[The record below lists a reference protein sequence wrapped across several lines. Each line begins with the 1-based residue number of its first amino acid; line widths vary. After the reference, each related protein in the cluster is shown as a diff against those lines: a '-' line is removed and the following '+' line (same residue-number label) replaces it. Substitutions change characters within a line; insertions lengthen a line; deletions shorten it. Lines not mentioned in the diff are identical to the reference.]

1 MNFESMQKFLTAA
14 VVVAISTTSLGQKE
28 VVSAYNANK
37 EGDYAT
43 AATYIEQA
51 VENPKANIKNKTWR
65 YRGDIYL
72 NISRD
77 SALFA
82 AYPDALVKAKES
94 FMKAIELDPK
104 GSYAQETT
112 IGLGQVQM
120 QASNAGI
127 GSYNAGAYGPAG
139 QLFDLAAEIASAF
152 ETVDTMAVYN
162 SALCYEKAGN
172 LEMAVTR
179 YQDCAAIGYQVPNV
193 YLFISNLYRNAERV
207 DEALATLQAAREL
220 YPREQ
225 SLIIEE
231 LNIYLTNQEFD
242 KAKENLAIAA
252 EQDPTNEILWFSL
265 GSVLD
270 NLGNSDEAI
279 GAYIKALEIAPD
291 YFDAN
296 YNLGAL
302 YFNQA
307 VQGNQHQA
315 GAARQLHRQAG
326 QEHKGGHDR
335 KAATNAGNARQ
346 QAHQHPLEHQGRCSH
361 RGSGNRRLVIR
372 SIRSLL
378 AAQHQP
384 GRQQGCDG
392 KHSQLHRL
400 GDPAGLHHR
409 ASDPSPHQ
417 SRHPQEQGRTG
428 CDEATAQIGNHVGD
442 RQQGHHHQRQGHR
455 IAGGEAGSRH
465 EDGKQQDRS
474 TGTKHRQ

>member
-1 MNFESMQKFLTAA
+1 MQKFLTAA

-127 GSYNAGAYGPAG
+127 GNYNAGDYGPAG

-307 VQGNQHQA
+307 VQGINKANDMWKPRMTKAESAAQKQA
-315 GAARQLHRQAG
+315 EDDAKALFATAMPYLEAAHIAEPSDLETMRSLRDIYARTGEDDKLVDISNKLKAAG
-326 QEHKGGHDR
+326 Q
-335 KAATNAGNARQ
+335 
-346 QAHQHPLEHQGRCSH
+346 
-361 RGSGNRRLVIR
+361 
-372 SIRSLL
+372 
-378 AAQHQP
+378 
-384 GRQQGCDG
+384 
-392 KHSQLHRL
+392 
-400 GDPAGLHHR
+400 
-409 ASDPSPHQ
+409 
-417 SRHPQEQGRTG
+417 
-428 CDEATAQIGNHVGD
+428 
-442 RQQGHHHQRQGHR
+442 
-455 IAGGEAGSRH
+455 
-465 EDGKQQDRS
+465 
-474 TGTKHRQ
+474 

>member
-94 FMKAIELDPK
+94 FMKAIDLDPK

-127 GSYNAGAYGPAG
+127 GNYNAGDYGPAG

-279 GAYIKALEIAPD
+279 GAYIKALDIAPD

-307 VQGNQHQA
+307 VQGINKANDMWKPRMTKAESAAQKQA
-315 GAARQLHRQAG
+315 EDDAKALFATAMPYLEAAHVAEPSDLETMRSLRDIYARTGEDDKLVDISNKLKAAG
-326 QEHKGGHDR
+326 Q
-335 KAATNAGNARQ
+335 
-346 QAHQHPLEHQGRCSH
+346 
-361 RGSGNRRLVIR
+361 
-372 SIRSLL
+372 
-378 AAQHQP
+378 
-384 GRQQGCDG
+384 
-392 KHSQLHRL
+392 
-400 GDPAGLHHR
+400 
-409 ASDPSPHQ
+409 
-417 SRHPQEQGRTG
+417 
-428 CDEATAQIGNHVGD
+428 
-442 RQQGHHHQRQGHR
+442 
-455 IAGGEAGSRH
+455 
-465 EDGKQQDRS
+465 
-474 TGTKHRQ
+474 